1 MSDHNAH
8 PPDAHAHGGHAHD
21 TTATQAEN
29 LPIGKVITVG
39 LVSLLVFAV
48 GSVWALEI
56 RSATIASMNPSG
68 AIGLP
73 QNFGAEEQGIVD
85 QIPFELNHW
94 VKDDRAASKKQ
105 LHGYGWVDR
114 QAGVI
119 HIPIEHAIELQLAE
133 QKK

>member
-1 MSDHNAH
+1 MSDH
-8 PPDAHAHGGHAHD
+8 DAHAHDGAEAHGHAHD

-39 LVSLLVFAV
+39 LVSLFVFAV
-48 GSVWALEI
+48 GSVWALKI
-56 RSATIASMNPSG
+56 RTATIEAMNPSG

-73 QNFGAEEQGIVD
+73 ANFGAEEQGIVD

-114 QAGVI
+114 QAGTI
-119 HIPIEHAIELQLAE
+119 HIPIERAIELQLAE